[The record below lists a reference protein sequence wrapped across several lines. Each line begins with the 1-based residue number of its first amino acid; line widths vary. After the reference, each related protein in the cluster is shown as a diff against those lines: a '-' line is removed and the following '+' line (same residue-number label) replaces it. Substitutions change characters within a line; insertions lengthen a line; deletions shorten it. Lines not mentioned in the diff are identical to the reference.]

1 MILLNDMKKFILAL
15 LFLVAGISLNKVYA
29 ADTNALLIGDCRVT
43 LDNVQSGGSF
53 TSNIRPTGL
62 TSGTITYDNSTR
74 TLVLDNITFNTS
86 DVAIHNIYIDGL
98 TIYVKGTCNITSSSN
113 VGALDFTSNTTITG
127 YDYHGKLN
135 VTSTA
140 SIGIIVSPTLQT
152 YWLDLSVWAP
162 KYPVY
167 STGKLYLNFSK
178 LDAIV
183 TGIDSDSR
191 AIYSTGVEKLVDCQ
205 FMDSGYRFG
214 DYGVIDGSG
223 KYAKE
228 VHILPKLAIGAFMVP
243 LSSDMTSLPD
253 RAREAA
259 GITSGT
265 VEWNASTKEL
275 EFTDVAQNVTSTW
288 CGITNL
294 GVDNLNVSFYGDNNL
309 QVPSNHVIYSEKN
322 IKLSGSYTSDYVR
335 LACTSNGNSAWSSVK
350 TFGDLSV
357 SDLTL
362 SGDAQSKVIEGDA
375 TKSKLTIARANIY
388 AVASASD
395 GKAIS
400 GFSSSKLT
408 KCDVIQPI
416 GCLYRESLGG
426 FGLESGLCNEVYIY
440 NPKNTEYYPVYIF
453 GKQLNIVNR
462 KNPATL
468 DGITKGTLSYDSDS
482 HKLTLD
488 GVTLTQPNETTT
500 DPAIRVNGVDI
511 ELSGSNVINSKGD
524 CFNVEGTVNVTG
536 SGNMKAKSTELRGVV
551 LHEENSKLTF
561 ATSSYF
567 FVEAATNGFYGE
579 PNTELVLSKNTL
591 DSYDYGFQGNE
602 GAIFT
607 KGNLTLDN
615 MDYSKT
621 SSAQRNDY
629 YFQDNAVRQTGGDIV
644 KSSDGV
650 FFGAI
655 QEKLGIKIC
664 GKELCR
670 TEANVFSINVGSPY
684 ITSSSSGPAVTYSP
698 STKKL
703 TLNGAN
709 INCDGANIVESNVD
723 GLTIE
728 LKGLNKFESAK
739 NGMNLTGNTTIN
751 GSADDRLDLKTNNIG
766 IYLNGSSSALNKR
779 LTLNGAVLNVESS
792 KWGLCGQS
800 GAYGETLVLKNG
812 AVAKVTSNSKAA
824 VCDFASIQL
833 NDGIKVSRPVGATIS
848 EYLDGYAV
856 MKGGEYAQNVLLSNG
871 TSAFDVKLGD
881 VNGDGYITMADANAV
896 VNYFLADET
905 SKPAEGFNIDA
916 ADVNGDGSIT
926 MADAN
931 AIVNKFLGE

>member
-43 LDNVQSGGSF
+43 LDKVQSGGSF

-86 DVAIHNIYIDGL
+86 NVAIHNIYIDDL
-98 TIYVKGTCNITSSSN
+98 VIYVKGTCNITSSSD

-140 SIGIIVSPTLQT
+140 RIGILVNGPTLQT

-183 TGIDSDSR
+183 TGTDSDSR

-205 FMDSGYRFG
+205 FMDSSYRFYS
-214 DYGVIDGSG
+214 YGVVDGSG

-228 VHILPKLAIGAFMVP
+228 VHILPKLAIGGFMVP

-275 EFTDVAQNVTSTW
+275 EFTDVTQNVTSTW

-294 GVDNLNVSFYGDNNL
+294 GVDNLNVTFYGNNNL

-335 LACTSNGNSAWSSVK
+335 LACTSNGNPAWSSVK

-362 SGDAQSKVIEGDA
+362 TGDAQSKVIEGDA
-375 TKSKLTIARANIY
+375 TNSKLTVARANIY
-388 AVASASD
+388 AVASASA

-408 KCDVIQPI
+408 GCEVASPI

-426 FGLESGLCNEVYIY
+426 FGLESGLCNEVYLLK
-440 NPKNTEYYPVYIF
+440 PTEYYPVYIF
-453 GKQLNIVNR
+453 GKQLNIVNT

-468 DGITKGTLSYDSDS
+468 DGITKGTLSYDSYS

-524 CFNVEGTVNVTG
+524 CFNVEGTVKVTG

-655 QEKLGIKIC
+655 QERLGINIC

-670 TEANVFSINVGSPY
+670 TEADIFSINVGSPY

-698 STKKL
+698 STKTL

-723 GLTIE
+723 GLTVE
-728 LKGLNKFESAK
+728 LKGLNKFESAG
-739 NGMNLTGNTTIN
+739 NGMKLTGNTTIN
-751 GSADDRLDLKTNNIG
+751 GSATDRLDLKTNNIG
-766 IYLNGSSSALNKR
+766 IYLNGSSSALNKT

-824 VCDFASIQL
+824 VCDFASIPL
-833 NDGIKVSRPVGATIS
+833 YDGIKVSRPVGATIS

-856 MKGGEYAQNVLLSNG
+856 MKGGKCAMSVLLSDG

-881 VNGDGYITMADANAV
+881 VNHDGVITMADANAV
-896 VNYFLADET
+896 VNYYLATTKPEDFDVET
-905 SKPAEGFNIDA
+905 
-916 ADVNGDGSIT
+916 ADVNGDDSIT

-931 AIVNKFLGE
+931 MIVNTFLEGK

>member
-1 MILLNDMKKFILAL
+1 MKKFILAL

-43 LDNVQSGGSF
+43 LDKVQSGGSF

-86 DVAIHNIYIDGL
+86 DVAIHNIYIDDL
-98 TIYVKGTCNITSSSN
+98 TIYVKGTCNITSSSD
-113 VGALDFTSNTTITG
+113 VGAMDFTSNTTITG

-140 SIGIIVSPTLQT
+140 RIGILVNGPTLQT

-167 STGKLYLNFSK
+167 STGQLYLNFSK

-183 TGIDSDSR
+183 TGADSDYGAISSR
-191 AIYSTGVEKLVDCQ
+191 GVEKLVDCQ
-205 FMDSGYRFG
+205 FMDSSYRFYS
-214 DYGVIDGSG
+214 YGVVDGSG

-275 EFTDVAQNVTSTW
+275 EFTDVTQNVTSTW

-294 GVDNLNVSFYGDNNL
+294 GVDDLNVTFYGNNNL

-322 IKLSGSYTSDYVR
+322 IKLSGSYTSDNVR
-335 LACTSNGNSAWSSVK
+335 LACTSNGDPAWSSVK

-388 AVASASD
+388 AKASASD

-426 FGLESGLCNEVYIY
+426 FGLENGLCNEVYIY

-453 GKQLNIVNR
+453 GKQLNIVNT

-468 DGITKGTLSYDSDS
+468 DGLTKGVLSYDSDS

-524 CFNVEGTVNVTG
+524 CFNVEGTVKVTG
-536 SGNMKAKSTELRGVV
+536 SGYMDAKSTAHSGVV
-551 LHEENSKLTF
+551 LREENSKFTL
-561 ATSSYF
+561 ASSCF
-567 FVEAATNGFYGE
+567 FVVNAAEYGYLGCL
-579 PNTELVLSKNTL
+579 NDELVLRKESSDN
-591 DSYDYGFQGNE
+591 YAYAFQGNK
-602 GAIFT
+602 GAIFNAG
-607 KGNLTLDN
+607 KLTLEN
-615 MDYSKT
+615 MDYSKGHAT
-621 SSAQRNDY
+621 WRDDY
-629 YFQDNAVRQTGGDIV
+629 YFLDHAVRQNGGDVV
-644 KSSDGV
+644 KNSE
-650 FFGAI
+650 GARFMSI
-655 QEKLGIKIC
+655 KEHLGIYVA

-670 TEANVFSINVGSPY
+670 VQDATFDINVGSPY
-684 ITSSSSGPAVTYSP
+684 ITTSSYDPAVTYSP
-698 STKKL
+698 STKTL

-709 INCDGANIVESNVD
+709 INCDGANIVESKVD

-728 LKGLNKFESAK
+728 LKGLNKFESG
-739 NGMNLTGNTTIN
+739 NIGMELTGNITIN
-751 GSADDRLDLKTNNIG
+751 GSADDRLDFKTNLG
-766 IYLNGSSSALNKR
+766 IYLNGGSNAQKKT
-779 LTLNGAVLNVESS
+779 LTLNGAVLNAETTA
-792 KWGLCGQS
+792 WGLCGHN
-800 GAYGETLVLKNG
+800 GKFGETLVLKNG
-812 AVAKVTSNSKAA
+812 AAVKVTANSMAA
-824 VCDFASIQL
+824 VSDFASIQL
-833 NDGIKVSRPVGATIS
+833 YDGIKVSKPAGATIS
-848 EYLDGYAV
+848 RYQDGYAV
-856 MKGGEYAQNVLLSNG
+856 MEGGKCALSVLLSDG
-871 TSAFDVKLGD
+871 TSVFDVKLGD
-881 VNGDGYITMADANAV
+881 VNRDGAITMADANAV
-896 VNYFLADET
+896 VNYFLAT
-905 SKPAEGFNIDA
+905 TKPEDFDIEA
-916 ADVNGDGSIT
+916 ADVNEDGSIT

-931 AIVNKFLGE
+931 AIVNIFLGTGK